1 MGILSGA
8 ASLANWTLS
17 KLGLGWLSGS
27 IPVSPISP
35 IYITIDVPDLNP
47 GGAVIHRANFTLWVP
62 NHGPEFGKIAINM
75 AQNALSKIE
84 LAIAIQSIVDPEGGL
99 TIKDQLD
106 PYHYDVIKQALE
118 ENGETVPP
126 VENEEAT
133 IINELGSTITETG
146 LLSGLAN
153 AADALQAAGQLGPLL
168 EIPTVSTIP
177 PGTSFHIPGPNF
189 VGPPSPG
196 SVLPNIP
203 ATSPTLINDAFG
215 YVGGAWPDYTKQL
228 QIMNSAVVVDGLV
241 SQYIVANIRN
251 AIDTEAGALVVKNAM
266 GEFSK
271 DVSDQAIKNTG
282 DTPPE
287 WEEPTGQPGLK

>member
-1 MGILSGA
+1 MGIISGA

-17 KLGLGWLSGS
+17 KLGLGWLTGS
-27 IPVSPISP
+27 VPLSPVSPI
-35 IYITIDVPDLNP
+35 YVTIDIPDLNP
-47 GGAVIHRANFTLWVP
+47 AGAIIHRANFTLWVP
-62 NHGPEFGKIAINM
+62 NHSPEFGKIAINM

-84 LAIAIQSIVDPEGGL
+84 LAIAIQSIIDPEGGV

-133 IINELGSTITETG
+133 VLNELGGTITETG
-146 LLSGLAN
+146 LLSGLGS
-153 AADALQAAGQLGPLL
+153 AADALQAAGQLGTLF
-168 EIPTVSTIP
+168 EIPTVSNTL
-177 PGTSFHIPGPNF
+177 PGINLHVPSPNS
-189 VGPPSPG
+189 VGPPNPAG
-196 SVLPNIP
+196 LIPNIP
-203 ATSPTLINDAFG
+203 ALSPTLINDAVCS
-215 YVGGAWPDYTKQL
+215 VGGAWPDYTKQL

-266 GEFSK
+266 GEFSR

-282 DTPPE
+282 DTPPD
-287 WEEPTGQPGLK
+287 WEEPTGQPGLR